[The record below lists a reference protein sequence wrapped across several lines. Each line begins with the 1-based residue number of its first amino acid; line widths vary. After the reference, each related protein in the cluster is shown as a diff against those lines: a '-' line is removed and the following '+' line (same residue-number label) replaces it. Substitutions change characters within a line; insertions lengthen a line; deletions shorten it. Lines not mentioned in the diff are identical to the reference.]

1 MSLLKFIDAAKS
13 HGWHHEESGAIS
25 ETGGWEPN
33 PNAITWGCGHYPT
46 LVRGAVRV
54 AIENIDLYYHNGRAW
69 RGDPTVQPD
78 DRVTLAAIIVDG
90 ESRRQGLAT
99 AAMKDLQSIAASLGM
114 EINLEVAP
122 MGAFKAKGKRTIGMR
137 SLIRWY
143 KSLGF
148 QPAWPGEG
156 ETILIWKGG
165 K

>member
-1 MSLLKFIDAAKS
+1 MSLIKFIEAAKS
-13 HGWHHEESGAIS
+13 HGWHHEPSGARS
-25 ETGGWEPN
+25 ETGGWTPN
-33 PNAITWGCGHYPT
+33 PAAITWGRGHYPT

-54 AIENIDLYYHNGRAW
+54 AIENIDLYYHDGRAW
-69 RGDPTVQPD
+69 RGDPHVQPD

-99 AAMKDLQSIAASLGM
+99 EAMKDLQAIAASLGM

-122 MGAFKAKGKRTIGMR
+122 MGAFKAKGHRTATTGR
-137 SLIRWY
+137 LIKWY

-156 ETILIWKGG
+156 ETILVWRAE
-165 K
+165 

>member
-1 MSLLKFIDAAKS
+1 MSLIKFIEAAQS
-13 HGWHHEESGAIS
+13 HGWHHEPSGARS
-25 ETGGWEPN
+25 ETGGWTPN
-33 PNAITWGCGHYPT
+33 PAAITWGRGHYPT

-69 RGDPTVQPD
+69 RGDPHVQPD

-99 AAMKDLQSIAASLGM
+99 AAMKDLQAIAASLGM

-122 MGAFKAKGKRTIGMR
+122 MGAFKAKGKRTIETR

-156 ETILIWKGG
+156 ETILVWRAT
-165 K
+165 